1 MVERK
6 KIADP
11 NVRDGIASLLEMED
25 LSLEL
30 PVAKTT
36 VWTKRFSRVTHRR
49 LAGSTDLASLLINL

>member
-30 PVAKTT
+30 PVAKIPTEDNCLDET
-36 VWTKRFSRVTHRR
+36 VLESNPPASCRF
-49 LAGSTDLASLLINL
+49 D